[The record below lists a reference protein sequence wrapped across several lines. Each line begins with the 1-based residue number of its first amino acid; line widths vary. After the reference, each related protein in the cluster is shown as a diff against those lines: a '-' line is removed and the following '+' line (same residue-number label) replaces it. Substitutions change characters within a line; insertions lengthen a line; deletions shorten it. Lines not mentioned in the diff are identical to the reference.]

1 MLKNDFFNIKN
12 WTINSEE
19 ELRKADAERKRM
31 QLDSVPIE
39 IPNENYTI
47 RIAAFNDNELKV
59 PSDAVSTDT
68 MPVTATAGKKKVPY
82 VLIVIAIVIHFIII
96 AAIIA
101 LIL

>member
-1 MLKNDFFNIKN
+1 MLKNVFFDIKN

-39 IPNENYTI
+39 IPKDNYNI
-47 RIAAFNDNELKV
+47 RVAAFNDNTLKTNAD
-59 PSDAVSTDT
+59 SDDTDA
-68 MPVTATAGKKKVPY
+68 MPVTVTAGKKKVPY
-82 VLIVIAIVIHFIII
+82 VLIGIAIVIQFIVIATII
-96 AAIIA
+96 L